1 MKNVVSFIFLLI
13 LLVSGC
19 SQEEMSKNG
28 TSSTSEGR
36 VFTTSFEQ
44 NDSRTYVEEGHL
56 SRWTEGDRISL
67 FDASTLNCQYL
78 FAGDTGDSGG
88 TFFMLSKPEGTGT
101 ALSTN
106 YAVYPYSGDVKMIE
120 DGVISVTL
128 PSEQHYAEN
137 SYGLGDNTMVAVTE
151 NADDTFL
158 KFKNICGGL
167 KVQLHGDNL
176 IVKTVTLTGN
186 NGEKIAGKAMVTA
199 AYDKAPVVTMAD
211 DATQSIT
218 LDCGEKG
225 VKVGTSVEEA
235 TPFWIVIPPTTFE
248 KGVTVKVMDTNGNE
262 FVQTIDKQVV
272 IERNV
277 VNRMTKFKDN
287 NYAVFY
293 NENGWDE
300 SMYFVNGSQVHMKKD
315 ETTGN
320 LSNIFAWVIDKN
332 NDLHPVLAEMNEDG
346 MPSKIAYANVDI
358 MISRYDDTTLDMAVF
373 VNDNLVLQA
382 DGVVHGLPFSTDS
395 RAWKDNNGWRNT
407 VAVITLGLSVVEIVG
422 SGAAMVGCV
431 ASGQL
436 WGVGLAGLGIASGIA
451 DFKESYDALFNSPEA
466 VSDDWNSA
474 IRDLSDNSIDM
485 GKELQNKDSKLY
497 KMLCERQSL
506 KDLDVKWSDV
516 KPRGLASLLLSLVD
530 KFFGKTYNSIDQIL
544 EFKKHVSVITSL
556 AEDVTASSAQVS
568 AFYSYENTGGVS
580 DINMVPGMRFY
591 KSGDPKASWDLWE
604 ADWTNGHE
612 YKYKLN
618 NLEEYTTYSYVEFYH
633 ETVHDWY
640 FFGNERSF
648 RTKDLDDLTKA
659 LVKLYQSTNGDNWTR
674 NDNWLDFNKPI
685 TEWYGILQ
693 FGDNHFCINLFDN
706 NLVGIIDQTFPND
719 FDITLWVMSNQL
731 NSLNVSGS
739 TSLKDIKFENNPLTS
754 VDVSECTDLD
764 QLSCNNVYQLTSLN
778 VSGCTAL
785 EVVSC
790 YDTPLTS
797 LDFSGCTALK
807 ELGCTFCKLTSL
819 DISDCTT
826 LENLTCESNQLTSL
840 DVSGCTALKYI
851 NCNDN
856 KLSVFNASGCTSLVD
871 LHCMNNKLTSLD
883 ISGCIAL
890 ERFAFRDNPLTSLD
904 ISGCTAL
911 VTLTSYHNLKQSVLA
926 SINASNCTSLKS
938 FQLLSGQLTSLDFSG
953 CTALEDLNCCN
964 NQLTSLNVSGCTA
977 LKDLNCLNNQ
987 LTSLNVSN
995 CSSLKSLWVNGY
1007 NSLKFLDVSG
1017 CTALDDLS
1025 CNETQLTSLN
1035 VSGLTALMI
1044 LSIKN
1049 TPLTSL
1055 NVSGLR
1061 ALKSLSIENTP
1072 LTSLNVASC
1081 LELEALFCNNN
1092 QITSLDVSGLKA
1104 LKSLSCGDNPL
1115 SSLNASNCTSLV
1127 NFRHNN
1133 GQLVSLNVSGC
1144 TALKELDCSSN
1155 QLTTLDVSGCT
1166 ALKELRCSNNKIN
1179 SIIPDWF
1186 SRLSV
1191 FTHDV
1196 KYIYSE
1202 KWSDLLNKYVT
1213 IHEAEDYGWW
1223 YPGEPEKG
1231 KHSPD

>member
-1 MKNVVSFIFLLI
+1 MWWPK
-13 LLVSGC
+13 G
-19 SQEEMSKNG
+19 
-28 TSSTSEGR
+28 STAWR
-36 VFTTSFEQ
+36 
-44 NDSRTYVEEGHL
+44 Y
-56 SRWTEGDRISL
+56 
-67 FDASTLNCQYL
+67 
-78 FAGDTGDSGG
+78 
-88 TFFMLSKPEGTGT
+88 
-101 ALSTN
+101 
-106 YAVYPYSGDVKMIE
+106 
-120 DGVISVTL
+120 
-128 PSEQHYAEN
+128 
-137 SYGLGDNTMVAVTE
+137 
-151 NADDTFL
+151 
-158 KFKNICGGL
+158 
-167 KVQLHGDNL
+167 L

-211 DATQSIT
+211 DATESIT

-248 KGVTVKVMDTNGNE
+248 KGVTIKVMDTNGNE

-604 ADWTNGHE
+604 AYWTNGHE

-618 NLEEYTTYSYVEFYH
+618 NLEEYTKYSYVGFYH

-648 RTKDLDDLTKA
+648 RTKDMDDLKRA
-659 LVKLYQSTNGDNWTR
+659 LVELYHSTNGDNWTR
-674 NDNWLDFNKPI
+674 NDNWLDFDKPI
-685 TEWYGILQ
+685 TDWYGITKN
-693 FGDNHFCINLFDN
+693 GDNKYTLSLNSN
-706 NLVGIIDQTFPND
+706 NLTGVIDQTFPADVSIELECAN
-719 FDITLWVMSNQL
+719 NQL
-731 NSLNVSGS
+731 TYFNVSDC
-739 TSLKDIKFENNPLTS
+739 TSLMR
-754 VDVSECTDLD
+754 LD
-764 QLSCNNVYQLTSLN
+764 

-785 EVVSC
+785 ASLYCYNNQLVSLNVS
-790 YDTPLTS
+790 D
-797 LDFSGCTALK
+797 CTALK
-807 ELGCTFCKLTSL
+807 KLSCHKNQLTSL
-819 DISDCTT
+819 DISKCTALTNLYCYNNQLTTLDISDCTALNVLVCYNNQLVALDISKCT
-826 LENLTCESNQLTSL
+826 VLTWLECTTNQLTSL
-840 DVSGCTALKYI
+840 DVSKCTLLKRLRCSG
-851 NCNDN
+851 NR
-856 KLSVFNASGCTSLVD
+856 LSSLDVSKCTLLVQISCGNNQLTSLDVSKCILLEDLYCSVNQLTSLNASGCAVLSELLCDNNRLISLNV
-871 LHCMNNKLTSLD
+871 
-883 ISGCIAL
+883 SGCIAL
-890 ERFAFRDNPLTSLD
+890 DYLDCVYNNLSSLNVSSCKALRVLACSNNQLTSLD
-904 ISGCTAL
+904 VSSCKALGVLVCDNNRLISLNISGCTAL
-911 VTLTSYHNLKQSVLA
+911 EIIECY
-926 SINASNCTSLKS
+926 
-938 FQLLSGQLTSLDFSG
+938 
-953 CTALEDLNCCN
+953 N
-964 NQLTSLNVSGCTA
+964 NQLTSLDIYGCTA
-977 LKDLNCLNNQ
+977 L
-987 LTSLNVSN
+987 T
-995 CSSLKSLWVNGY
+995 
-1007 NSLKFLDVSG
+1007 
-1017 CTALDDLS
+1017 
-1025 CNETQLTSLN
+1025 
-1035 VSGLTALMI
+1035 I
-1044 LSIKN
+1044 LCC
-1049 TPLTSL
+1049 
-1055 NVSGLR
+1055 
-1061 ALKSLSIENTP
+1061 E
-1072 LTSLNVASC
+1072 
-1081 LELEALFCNNN
+1081 NNN
-1092 QITSLDVSGLKA
+1092 I
-1104 LKSLSCGDNPL
+1104 
-1115 SSLNASNCTSLV
+1115 
-1127 NFRHNN
+1127 NN
-1133 GQLVSLNVSGC
+1133 V
-1144 TALKELDCSSN
+1144 
-1155 QLTTLDVSGCT
+1155 
-1166 ALKELRCSNNKIN
+1166 
-1179 SIIPDWF
+1179 IPDWF
-1186 SRLSV
+1186 SKLEK
-1191 FTHDV
+1191 FTYDIR
-1196 KYIYSE
+1196 YTDYDYEEINE
-1202 KWSDLLNKYVT
+1202 VT
-1213 IHEAEDYGWW
+1213 IIKYKDNGAGWW

-1231 KHSPD
+1231 EHSPD